1 MLNPSARQPDLRN
14 LVTQKRL
21 QDRWFHALS
30 GLMALF
36 VLGLILLIMFKL
48 WQQGSPRLNADF
60 FQQFPSRKP
69 EKAGFLSAW
78 VGSLVIMLLTVL
90 FSVFIGVATGIFLE
104 VYAARYKVTKVIE
117 LSILTMS
124 GIPSVLFGLFAL
136 SFFVHGL
143 NFGESILTAS
153 LTLSLLAL
161 PIIIVT
167 TREAIRLIPASW
179 REAAFA
185 LGATNAQWIRHH
197 LLPYSLSGIVT
208 GVVLAMA
215 RILGEAA
222 PLIAIGALSFIA
234 FLPSPPLQFSPFS
247 LQFDF
252 LFDPFTTIPIQIYN
266 WISRPDERFHQ
277 NAAAAAFALL
287 VLVVIITSLAQVI
300 RHYYNKKYHP

>member
-1 MLNPSARQPDLRN
+1 MSVLAKPTMDLKS
-14 LVTQKRL
+14 LAKKKEAK
-21 QDRWFHALS
+21 DRWFQAIAWILAL
-30 GLMALF
+30 
-36 VLGLILLIMFKL
+36 LILSFIFFVIFEL
-48 WQQGSPRLNADF
+48 WWQGRERLHGDF
-60 FQQFPSRKP
+60 FLQFPSRKP

-78 VGSLVIMLLTVL
+78 VGSLVIMTLTAI

-104 VYAARYKVTKVIE
+104 VYAARYKITKIIE

-143 NFGESILTAS
+143 AFGESILTAS

-161 PIIIVT
+161 PILIVT
-167 TREAIRLIPASW
+167 TRETLRLIPTSW
-179 REAAFA
+179 QEAAFA
-185 LGATNAQWIRHH
+185 LGATKSQWVWHH
-197 LLPYSLSGIVT
+197 LLPYSLSGIIT

-234 FLPSPPLQFSPFS
+234 FLPSPPITLEPFS
-247 LQFDF
+247 IQVDF
-252 LFDPFTTIPIQIYN
+252 LWDSFTTIPIQVYN

-277 NAAAAAFALL
+277 NAAAAAFVLL
-287 VLVVIITSLAQVI
+287 VAVAILTLLAQAI
-300 RHYYNKKYHP
+300 RHYYHKKYHD